1 MRLPYLAAVV
11 LLLTLPA
18 FASAQDF
25 DPAARAAAVA
35 PYLDNQAFAV
45 AHVDLSKIKLGEL
58 RKLLVEKVPI
68 FPKEALASME
78 RDEKLASDWIAALHK
93 AGAQDAYVVLSLAE
107 LPQRPPFAVVR
118 LAKDTDVDQLKKLIL
133 RGPQQE
139 DAPISLAIEMI
150 GKNLVLGH
158 ATTLSRLK
166 ELKATDKP
174 ALASAFKAAG
184 DTDAQV
190 IVLASAD
197 TRRVLTE
204 ALPRLPAPLDDYSG
218 KDLAPIQFAAIGFHF
233 PPKLATHVTVQ
244 TSDEASATRLR
255 GLVVEG
261 LKQVGAQQPVREL
274 FPKFDELARLLTPKQ
289 QGEQLSIVLN
299 EENGGVAG
307 VVAMLAPPLQ
317 AARKTAQ
324 RMQSSN
330 NLKQM
335 GLAMHNYHDTFG
347 SFPAA
352 ATTKEGKSLLSW
364 RVQVLP
370 FLDQVKLYNEFHHDE
385 PWDSE
390 HNLKLLEKMPSVF
403 ASTALDLKPGHTA
416 YLVPTGEGMIFHGDQ
431 KTKISAITDGTSN
444 TILIVEA
451 NADRAVPWTKPADL
465 AIDLENPLAGLGNVY
480 DKEGFLVLI
489 ADGSVKFIAKAIDL
503 KTLRHLFEMA
513 DGHPVGPY

>member
-1 MRLPYLAAVV
+1 MRLPNLAAVL

-18 FASAQDF
+18 LAQAQAF
-25 DPAARAAAVA
+25 DPAARAAVIA
-35 PYLDNQAFAV
+35 PYLDSQTVAV
-45 AHVDLSKIKLGEL
+45 AHVDLAKIKLGEL
-58 RKLLVEKVPI
+58 RKLLVEKAPV

-78 RDEKLASDWIAALHK
+78 RDEKLASDWITSLHK
-93 AGAQDAYVVLSLAE
+93 AGAQDAYVVLSLAD
-107 LPQRPPFAVVR
+107 LPQRPPFVVVR
-118 LAKDTDVDQLKKLIL
+118 LAKDADVEELKQRML
-133 RGPQQE
+133 RGPQAQE
-139 DAPISLAIEMI
+139 ATTSLKIESI
-150 GKNLVLGH
+150 GENLVLGD
-158 ATTLSRLK
+158 ATTLTRLK
-166 ELKATDKP
+166 ELKATEKP
-174 ALASAFKAAG
+174 ALAPAFKAAG

-190 IVLASAD
+190 IVLASDD

-218 KDLAPIQFAAIGFHF
+218 KDLAPIQYAAIGFQF
-233 PPKLATHVTVQ
+233 PPKLATQVTVQ

-261 LKQVGAQQPVREL
+261 LKQLGAQKPVREL
-274 FPKFDELARLLTPKQ
+274 FPKFDELAKLLTPKQ
-289 QGEQLSIVLN
+289 QGAHLSVVLN

-307 VVAMLAPPLQ
+307 VITMLTPPLQ
-317 AARKTAQ
+317 AARKAAQ

-352 ATTKEGKSLLSW
+352 ATTKDGKSLLSW
-364 RVQVLP
+364 RVQLLP

-403 ASTALDLKPGHTA
+403 ASPALHLKPGHTV
-416 YLVPTGEGMIFHGDQ
+416 YLVPTGEGMIFNGEQ
-431 KTKISAITDGTSN
+431 KTKIAMITDGSSN
-444 TILIVEA
+444 TILVVEA
-451 NADRAVPWTKPADL
+451 NADRAVPWTKPTDL
-465 AIDLENPLAGLGNVY
+465 PIDLENPLAGLGNVY

-489 ADGSVKFIAKAIDL
+489 ADGSVRFITNTIDL

-513 DGHPVGPY
+513 DGNVIGQY